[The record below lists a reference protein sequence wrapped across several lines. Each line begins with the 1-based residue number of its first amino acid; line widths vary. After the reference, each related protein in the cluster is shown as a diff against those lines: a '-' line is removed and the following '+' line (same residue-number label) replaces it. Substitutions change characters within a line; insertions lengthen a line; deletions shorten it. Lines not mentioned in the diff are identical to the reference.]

1 VSRSSKATSS
11 TRSPQKPRQ
20 ARDPEATKAQIL
32 NAAEEEFARHGL
44 SGARMEAIAAG
55 TGVTK
60 AMIYYYFENKE
71 QLYQAVLQR
80 PANELLDAI
89 KQLPLDEL
97 APEKAL
103 EMLVRGAIAHEASHP
118 YQQMILFQEA
128 SQNRGKYFA
137 KADWQA
143 PFAYLL
149 KILERG
155 MADGTFR
162 PVDPWLTAINIAGVC
177 NFYFTTYDNV
187 KHIAPDWDFRNPAM
201 VERHTQEA
209 IAFILAGVRRQT
221 EDR

>member
-1 VSRSSKATSS
+1 VGRLSKATPS
-11 TRSPQKPRQ
+11 TRSLNKPRQ
-20 ARDPEATKAQIL
+20 ARDSEATKAQIL

-44 SGARMEAIAAG
+44 SGARMDAIAAG

-71 QLYQAVLQR
+71 GLYQAVLQR
-80 PANELLDAI
+80 PAHELLDAL

-97 APEKAL
+97 APEQAL
-103 EMLVRGAIAHEASHP
+103 EMLVKGAIAHEVAHP

-137 KADWQA
+137 QADWQA

-155 MADGTFR
+155 MVDGTFR
-162 PVDPWLTAINIAGVC
+162 AVDPWLTAINIAGVC

-209 IAFILAGVRRQT
+209 IAFILAAVKQQK
-221 EDR
+221 